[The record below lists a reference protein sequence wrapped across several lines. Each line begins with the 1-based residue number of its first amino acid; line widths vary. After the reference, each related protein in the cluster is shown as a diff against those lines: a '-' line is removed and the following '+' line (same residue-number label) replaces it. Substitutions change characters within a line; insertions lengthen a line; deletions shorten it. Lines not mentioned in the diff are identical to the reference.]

1 MKRRCIDVDLNIKLD
16 NPCDERKDFCI
27 NCNNHFMKI
36 RPLIKSVVVSKHFI
50 RDLKDEEKIN
60 SIIKNILDCSHLEFN
75 ELHKFEENINGNVI
89 FRAKKEYLHIVYC
102 VDQKKRIVF
111 LRAMKNFNEY
121 KKFLEKKKE
130 IKKMI
135 ESLS

>member
-1 MKRRCIDVDLNIKLD
+1 MRRRCIDVDLNIKLD

-27 NCNNHFMKI
+27 NCHSHFMAI
-36 RPLIKSVVVSKHFI
+36 RPSIKSVVVSKHFI
-50 RDLKDEEKIN
+50 RDLKGEEKIN

-75 ELHKFEENINGNVI
+75 ELHKFEENINGNLI
-89 FRAKKEYLHIVYC
+89 FRAKKEHIHIVYC
-102 VDQKKRIVF
+102 IDQKKRIVF
-111 LRAMKNFNEY
+111 LRAMKNFIEY

>member
-1 MKRRCIDVDLNIKLD
+1 MDLNIKLG
-16 NPCDERKDFCI
+16 NPCAERKDFCT
-27 NCNNHFMKI
+27 NCHSHFMAI

-75 ELHKFEENINGNVI
+75 ELHKFEENINGNLI
-89 FRAKKEYLHIVYC
+89 FRAKKEHLHIVYC
-102 VDQKKRIVF
+102 IDQKKRIVF
-111 LRAMKNFNEY
+111 LRAMKNFTEY